1 MIDLNF
7 YEGENVKKNIY
18 FVQANDVYGSDVK
31 TTYIPYAV
39 GCIQAYCM
47 QSKVIAENFS
57 FGKIIY
63 SRRPVDEVVSEL
75 DNPFMVLF
83 SSSVWNTEYNKALA
97 QKIKSVYPYCYVVFG
112 GHNISSDGSFLEK
125 YPYIDFLTHRFGEE
139 PTLGILECLALGENL
154 SDVANISYR
163 NCFGEIITTYYEA
176 QTGENYP
183 SPYLTGIF
191 DEILKDDIKFSG
203 LFESNRGCPNSCSFC
218 DWSSLKSKVRLFPL
232 ERVFAEIDWFV
243 KNKIEYIYCTDG
255 NFCLFDR
262 DAEIADYIVECKEK
276 YGYPQVFKA
285 FFTKNRFN
293 FVFDVSTKF
302 FRSGLDKAKTI
313 SFQSMD
319 QNVLE
324 NVGRKN
330 ISTEKFRELMKK
342 YNELNIATFSELIL
356 GLPGETYTSFCSGVH
371 DLIENGQHF
380 AINIYPCE
388 LLPNSEM
395 GQKTYQDKFGIKS
408 TRVPFKLIHSNSSE
422 CAEEIQEYTEYI
434 TSTSSM
440 NENEWARALLFSSYV
455 QSLHNLGLIRTIA
468 IFCRY
473 EYNVSYDKFY
483 NDLIDYSSEKS
494 GSVLNDVYKRID
506 NLCNGVIQKK
516 NALVDVCDGLGDMCW
531 GFDEIIYLEFYKK
544 LNAFLKEV
552 KTFINELYGNNDVI
566 DSLFDYQFDIIKKI
580 KTERIIITSSYDFYT
595 YYNNIYSGRYEELN
609 KEKICLEI
617 TDNTSVNSFI
627 DFAREVVWYGRNRK
641 ATDYTSTNYK
651 VNLIKNI
658 SE

>member
-1 MIDLNF
+1 M
-7 YEGENVKKNIY
+7 KKNIY

-31 TTYIPYAV
+31 TTYIPYAA

-47 QSKVIAENFS
+47 QSKIVDENYC
-57 FGKIIY
+57 FGKIVY
-63 SRRPVDEVVSEL
+63 SRMPVDEAISAF
-75 DNPFMVLF
+75 DNPYMVLF
-83 SSSVWNTEYNKALA
+83 SSSVWNTEYNKVLA
-97 QKIKSVYPYCYVVFG
+97 QRVKSIYPKCYIVFG

-139 PTLGILECLALGENL
+139 PTLGILESLALGTKL

-163 NCFGEIITTYYEA
+163 SSDNKIVTTHYEP
-176 QTGENYP
+176 QTGKDYP
-183 SPYLTGIF
+183 SPYLTGVF
-191 DEILKDDIKFSG
+191 DEILKDNIKFSG

-218 DWSSLKSKVRLFPL
+218 DWSSLRSKVRLFSL

-262 DAEIADYIVECKEK
+262 DADIADYIVECKEK
-276 YGYPQVFKA
+276 YGYPQIFKA

-313 SFQSMD
+313 SFQSMND
-319 QNVLE
+319 KVLE

-356 GLPGETYTSFCSGVH
+356 GLPGETYTSFCDGVR

-395 GQKTYQDKFGIKS
+395 GQKAYQQRHGIKS
-408 TRVPFKLIHSNSSE
+408 TRVPFKLIHSSSSISSE
-422 CAEEIQEYTEYI
+422 DVQEYTEYI
-434 TSTSSM
+434 TSTASM
-440 NENEWARALLFSSYV
+440 SENEWARALLFSSYV
-455 QSLHNLGLIRTIA
+455 QSLHNLGLLRTVA

-473 EYNVSYDKFY
+473 ERGIAYDKFY
-483 NDLIDYSSEKS
+483 NDLIDYSSKEA
-494 GSVLNDVYKRID
+494 GTVLNAVFSRID
-506 NLCNGVIQKK
+506 SLCRGIIEKK
-516 NALVDVCDGLGDMCW
+516 NALVDVCDGLGNMWW

-544 LNAFLKEV
+544 LNVFLKEV
-552 KTFINELYGNNDVI
+552 KQFVKEYYGSDEI
-566 DSLFDYQFDIIKKI
+566 TESLFEYQFDIIKKI
-580 KTERIIITSSYDFYT
+580 SQKSIKISNSYDFYS
-595 YYNNIYSGRYEELN
+595 YFNSIYSGVYERL
-609 KEKICLEI
+609 KIEQISLEI
-617 TDNTSVNSFI
+617 IDNSPVDTFA

-641 ATDYTSTNYK
+641 ATDYTSTNYSVK
-651 VNLIKNI
+651 FNKNI